1 MPSPENSPSRVFVLR
16 LWREPEGG
24 SVGAWRASLLNP
36 VSRTRHFFSD
46 PDQLRAYLS
55 ELDLQWPDEETEP

>member
-1 MPSPENSPSRVFVLR
+1 MFVLR